1 MFYGKVCYKMNKNFS
16 CDYYRMAG
24 EKWGIKGFFSLL
36 LRYDLRYLYLIRQRK
51 TKLRTFFALGA
62 ARKYGLEILSD
73 NIGPGL
79 YIGHAHNINV
89 NPSTIIGKNCNLNKG
104 CTLGKE
110 NRGKRK
116 GAPILGDNVWIGTN
130 SVVVGKV
137 HIGNDVLIAPNAYV
151 NFDVPDHSIV
161 LGNPGNIIKKGNATE
176 GYITMRI

>member
-1 MFYGKVCYKMNKNFS
+1 MNEKFL
-16 CDYYRMAG
+16 CDYYRMTG
-24 EKWGIKGFFSLL
+24 EKWNGIKGRLL
-36 LRYDLRYLYLIRQRK
+36 MLRRYDLRYLYLIRRKK
-51 TKLRTFFALGA
+51 TKVRTLFAIRA

-130 SVVVGKV
+130 SVVVG
-137 HIGNDVLIAPNAYV
+137 G
-151 NFDVPDHSIV
+151 
-161 LGNPGNIIKKGNATE
+161 
-176 GYITMRI
+176 ITIR

>member
-1 MFYGKVCYKMNKNFS
+1 MNAKFL
-16 CDYYRMAG
+16 CDYYRMTG
-24 EKWGIKGFFSLL
+24 EKWNGIKGRLL
-36 LRYDLRYLYLIRQRK
+36 MLRRYDLRYLYLIRRKK
-51 TKLRTFFALGA
+51 TKVRTLFAIRA

>member
-1 MFYGKVCYKMNKNFS
+1 MNEKFL
-16 CDYYRMAG
+16 CDYYRMTG
-24 EKWGIKGFFSLL
+24 EKWNGIKGRLL
-36 LRYDLRYLYLIRQRK
+36 MLRRYDLRYLYLIRRKK
-51 TKLRTFFALGA
+51 TKVRTLFAIRA

-89 NPSTIIGKNCNLNKG
+89 NPEAVIGKNCNLNKG

-110 NRGKRK
+110 NRGKRE

-161 LGNPGNIIKKGNATE
+161 LGNPGKIIKKDNATE

>member
-1 MFYGKVCYKMNKNFS
+1 MNEKFL
-16 CDYYRMAG
+16 CDYYRMTG
-24 EKWGIKGFFSLL
+24 EKWNGIKERLL
-36 LRYDLRYLYLIRQRK
+36 MLRRYDLRYLYLIRRKK
-51 TKLRTFFALGA
+51 TKVRTLFAIRA

-73 NIGPGL
+73 NLGPGL

-89 NPSTIIGKNCNLNKG
+89 NPEVIIGKNCNLNKG

>member
-1 MFYGKVCYKMNKNFS
+1 MNKNFS
-16 CDYYRMAG
+16 CDYYRMTG

-36 LRYDLRYLYLIRQRK
+36 LRYYLRYLYLIRQRK

>member
-1 MFYGKVCYKMNKNFS
+1 MNEKFL
-16 CDYYRMAG
+16 CDYYRMTG
-24 EKWGIKGFFSLL
+24 EKWNGIKGRLL
-36 LRYDLRYLYLIRQRK
+36 MLRRYDLRYLYLIRRKK
-51 TKLRTFFALGA
+51 TKVRTLFAIRA

>member
-1 MFYGKVCYKMNKNFS
+1 MNEKFL
-16 CDYYRMAG
+16 CDYYRMTG
-24 EKWGIKGFFSLL
+24 EKWNGIKGRLL
-36 LRYDLRYLYLIRQRK
+36 MLRRYDLRYLYLIRRKK
-51 TKLRTFFALGA
+51 TKVRTLFAIRA

-161 LGNPGNIIKKGNATE
+161 LGNPGNIIKK
-176 GYITMRI
+176 R